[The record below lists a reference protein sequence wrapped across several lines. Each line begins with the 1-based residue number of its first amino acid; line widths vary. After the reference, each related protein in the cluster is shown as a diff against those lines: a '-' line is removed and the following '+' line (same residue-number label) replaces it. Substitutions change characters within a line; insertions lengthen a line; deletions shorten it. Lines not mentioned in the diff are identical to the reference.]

1 MGRPRTE
8 RLKKEQ
14 VSLTNNHLLLSTS
27 NNLLNKAH
35 EAEEEEEVK
44 LSLIKSNF
52 LSVKPE
58 PSLVSF
64 GGGGG
69 NHKMNTS
76 GRTHENAG
84 KNSTKGNNKKKAST
98 NEDPQNS

>member
-1 MGRPRTE
+1 MPDDKYEKYMGRPRTE

-52 LSVKPE
+52 L
-58 PSLVSF
+58 
-64 GGGGG
+64 
-69 NHKMNTS
+69 
-76 GRTHENAG
+76 
-84 KNSTKGNNKKKAST
+84 
-98 NEDPQNS
+98 